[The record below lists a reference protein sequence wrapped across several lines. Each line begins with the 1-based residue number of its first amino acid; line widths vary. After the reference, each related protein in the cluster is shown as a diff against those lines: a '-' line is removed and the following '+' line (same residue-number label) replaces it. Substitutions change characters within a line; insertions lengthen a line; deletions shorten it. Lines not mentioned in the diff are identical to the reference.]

1 MRERMKEEALLA
13 VFFSL
18 SHAHAPKD
26 ERTSGERLL
35 SPLLLFFDDDDD
47 DDIYSEDVLKVQ
59 KGRDSLSRVFRV
71 LNPKFKVVVI
81 LEVLER
87 RSYSFKG
94 THTLCATETD
104 RERENGKF

>member
-1 MRERMKEEALLA
+1 MKSHFKVMRERMKEEALLA

-47 DDIYSEDVLKVQ
+47 DDI
-59 KGRDSLSRVFRV
+59 F
-71 LNPKFKVVVI
+71 
-81 LEVLER
+81 
-87 RSYSFKG
+87 
-94 THTLCATETD
+94 
-104 RERENGKF
+104 